1 MPKFQLKQPSV
12 LPGFGLTIGFTV
24 TYLTL
29 LVLIPL
35 GGLFL
40 YTTKLSWAQF
50 ISVILDPQVLAS
62 FRLSFGA
69 SLIAA
74 LINVFFGFIIAWVL
88 ARYDFFGKKIIDAL
102 VDLPFALPTAVAGI
116 SLAAIFA
123 PNGWIG
129 SLLEPLGIQLA
140 YSPSGVVIAL
150 IFIGLPFVVRTVQPV
165 LEEFESELE
174 EASNSLG
181 ASWWQTFRKVIF
193 PAIFPALL
201 TGFALSFARAL
212 GEYGSIIFISSNMP
226 FVSEIAPL
234 LIVTKLSQ
242 FDYTGATAIGVVM
255 LVTTFVILLGINL
268 LQAWNREKSV

>member
-12 LPGFGLTIGFTV
+12 LPGFGLTIGFTI

-40 YTTKLSWAQF
+40 YTTKLSWGEF
-50 ISVILDPQVLAS
+50 IHVILDPQVLAS

-74 LINVFFGFIIAWVL
+74 LINVVFGLIIAWVL

-123 PNGWIG
+123 PNGWVG
-129 SLLEPLGIQLA
+129 SLLEPLGIKLA

-174 EASNSLG
+174 EAANSLG

-255 LVTTFVILLGINL
+255 LVATFVILLCINL
-268 LQAWNREKSV
+268 LQAWNREKSL

>member
-1 MPKFQLKQPSV
+1 MSRFRFKQPSV
-12 LPGFGLTIGFTV
+12 LPGFGLTFGFTL
-24 TYLTL
+24 TYVTL
-29 LVLIPL
+29 LILIPL

-40 YTTKLSWAQF
+40 YTTKLSWHQF
-50 ISVILDPQVLAS
+50 VATILDPQVLAS

-69 SLIAA
+69 SFLAA
-74 LINVFFGFIIAWVL
+74 LINVIFGFIIAWVL

-123 PNGWIG
+123 PNGWVG
-129 SLLEPLGIQLA
+129 SFLEPLGIKLA
-140 YSPSGVVIAL
+140 YSASGVVVAL

-174 EASNSLG
+174 EAANSLG
-181 ASWWQTFRKVIF
+181 ASWWKTFSRVIF
-193 PAIFPALL
+193 PALFPALL
-201 TGFALSFARAL
+201 TGFALAFARSL

-234 LIVTKLSQ
+234 LIVTKLNQ
-242 FDYTGATAIGVVM
+242 YDYAGATAIGVVM
-255 LVTTFVILLGINL
+255 LVTTFVILLCINA
-268 LQAWNREKSV
+268 LQAWSREKSL

>member
-1 MPKFQLKQPSV
+1 MSKFQLKQPSV

-50 ISVILDPQVLAS
+50 INVILDPQVLAS
-62 FRLSFGA
+62 FKLSFGA

-74 LINVFFGFIIAWVL
+74 LINVVFGLIIAWVL
-88 ARYDFFGKKIIDAL
+88 ARYNFFGKKIIDAL

-123 PNGWIG
+123 PNGWVG
-129 SLLEPLGIQLA
+129 SLLEPLGIKLA

-174 EASNSLG
+174 EAANSLG
-181 ASWWQTFRKVIF
+181 ASWWQTFRKVVF

-255 LVTTFVILLGINL
+255 LVTTFVILLCINL

>member
-74 LINVFFGFIIAWVL
+74 LINVVFGFIIAWVL

-123 PNGWIG
+123 PNDWIG

>member
-1 MPKFQLKQPSV
+1 MKWQFKKHSV
-12 LPGFGLTIGFTV
+12 LPGFGITLGFTV

-40 YTTKLSWAQF
+40 YTSKLTWGAF
-50 ISVILDPQVLAS
+50 IATILEPQVLAS

-69 SLIAA
+69 SFMAA
-74 LINVFFGFIIAWVL
+74 LINVIFGFIIAWVL
-88 ARYDFFGKKIIDAL
+88 ARYDFWGKKIIDAL

-123 PNGWIG
+123 PNGWVG
-129 SLLEPLGIQLA
+129 SLLEPLGIKLA
-140 YSPSGVVIAL
+140 YSASGVVIAL

-165 LEEFESELE
+165 LEEFQSELE
-174 EASNSLG
+174 EAANSLG

-234 LIVTKLSQ
+234 IIVTKLNQ
-242 FDYTGATAIGVVM
+242 YDYTGATAIGVVM
-255 LVTTFVILLGINL
+255 LVSTFVILFCINL
-268 LQAWNREKSV
+268 LQSWSRAKSL

>member
-12 LPGFGLTIGFTV
+12 LPGFGLTIGFTI

-50 ISVILDPQVLAS
+50 INVILDPQVLAS
-62 FRLSFGA
+62 FKLSFGA

-74 LINVFFGFIIAWVL
+74 LINVVFGFIIAWVL
-88 ARYDFFGKKIIDAL
+88 ARYNFFGKKIIDAL

-123 PNGWIG
+123 PNGWVG
-129 SLLEPLGIQLA
+129 SLLEPLGIKLA

-174 EASNSLG
+174 EAANSLG

-255 LVTTFVILLGINL
+255 LVTTFVILLCINL